1 MSKFLKKYQK
11 NDDDLFFRYWKTC
24 NLGVE
29 KNRSVQFGVYSKLDT
44 FWSKMSKSLSAKFQ
58 KIKLK
63 KFKILIKFP
72 KY

>member
-44 FWSKMSKSLSAKFQ
+44 FLVKNVKITVGKISKN
-58 KIKLK
+58 KIE
-63 KFKILIKFP
+63 KIQNFN
-72 KY
+72 

>member
-11 NDDDLFFRYWKTC
+11 NDDDLFFTYWKTC

-44 FWSKMSKSLSAKFQ
+44 FFGQ
-58 KIKLK
+58 KCQNHCRQNFEK
-63 KFKILIKFP
+63 
-72 KY
+72 